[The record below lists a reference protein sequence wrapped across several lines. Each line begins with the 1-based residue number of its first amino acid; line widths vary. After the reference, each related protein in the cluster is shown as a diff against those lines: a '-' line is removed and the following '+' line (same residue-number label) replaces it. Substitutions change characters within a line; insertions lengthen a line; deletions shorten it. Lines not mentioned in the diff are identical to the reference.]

1 MSDEKPV
8 LVDQPTGAPT
18 RKTFGGFLT
27 AFVMVFATKTAIAI
41 WPWLLDPTNPW
52 QPLYVELLTWL
63 PFLIPAVQY
72 QIKEWA
78 SPPSVIVPASNEPTV
93 VQLAPGGVTQPPT
106 AAQTGMTQPPAP

>member
-1 MSDEKPV
+1 MLEPRNTPTTAPAAEAPTAIQAEPGPA

-18 RKTFGGFLT
+18 RKTFGGFVT
-27 AFVMVFATKTAIAI
+27 AIVMAFATKTAIAV
-41 WPWLLDPTNPW
+41 WPDLLDPANPW

-78 SPPSVIVPASNEPTV
+78 KPVTPAGP
-93 VQLAPGGVTQPPT
+93 LP
-106 AAQTGMTQPPAP
+106 